1 MTTSQLPQQLK
12 KKERTQTQKASREVA
27 ASSNGL
33 TKIIVQPIGNAA
45 HSVAH
50 LRLPQE
56 EILKK
61 LSDITFEIAQQT
73 HELKNGDISKIEEM
87 LYSQALTL
95 NAAFHK
101 FLLMAASGTGQAA
114 LMGKKFELITG
125 LAAMALKAQEQSRK
139 TLVALAEIKSP
150 KRSTTFVKQYVN
162 QQLNQALIQQNE
174 TESSPLKQLQE
185 EPRAPLDIRSK
196 RETAAVDTAVE
207 AVGGQQRSKKR
218 NRKKNQQT

>member
-1 MTTSQLPQQLK
+1 MTTSQLLEQLK
-12 KKERTQTQKASREVA
+12 KKEKTQQEKASREVA

-56 EILKK
+56 EILKN
-61 LSDITFEIAQQT
+61 LSDVTFEIAKQT

-101 FLLMAASGTGQAA
+101 FLVMAAGGTSQAA
-114 LMGKKFELITG
+114 LMGQQFELITG

-150 KRSTTFVKQYVN
+150 RRSTTFVKQYVN

-174 TESSPLKQLQE
+174 TESSPHKQLQE
-185 EPRAPLDIRSK
+185 EHRAPLDIRSK
-196 RETAAVDTAVE
+196 RETEPVDTAVE
-207 AVGGQQRSKKR
+207 AVGGQHRSKKR